1 MKNVKLFSSLFVL
14 FSIFSCTQDDITES
28 TSNSA
33 NTPKD
38 YNQQIISFKEFLK
51 AESNNYEVAKLEKY
65 YPFEEVKNYENE
77 TSLERKQFKNDSNHE
92 WSIDTTKVSKIATKD
107 LTIYTFAV
115 IEYEPIEGF
124 RNVIVKKQNGITT
137 NHIIHY
143 PEGVDFENHTP
154 RKAIFKDLDSKIQ
167 TRSEKGEVCYSVVI
181 DLVYDCASGACKYGW
196 HLEEKPCGAVSGS
209 TSGGSSGSGSGSGPG
224 GSSGNPG
231 GNSNPGDGLGSG
243 GGNYGGSGYG
253 DGNNLPVYP
262 MRGQYTEQAER
273 LSVILQITS
282 IRDKKWLSDNIRISN
297 IMLEILAVDNTYQTK
312 KQSIWL
318 INYFIKN
325 TRAKRHFE
333 QNPKDLEVLYA
344 LGIDFFSRNPNIS
357 WDYLARIIRIQ
368 KVVNRN
374 PYLILKD
381 IPGEEFQHWKNIYE
395 YKVPQLVH
403 DRINELQHTY
413 GNSEKS
419 FYLHDIKNAY
429 GPIVNMDF
437 FPVTIHNFPIKPGT
451 NRPYEAREFFEEVM
465 RINLNTLLK
474 DGPANF
480 NGYSNTDQKN
490 WNRIYA
496 NVLSVMMRFDIN
508 AGLGIFS
515 QDGSVITIES
525 SPNKW
530 KFATIR
536 TPRDGDHPVSGTREF
551 GYYVDL
557 NGKHVFYTRGIDRI
571 TRIDDTFNGD
581 FIGRNFGN
589 GENAAFEG
597 ADKLWNTFQKN
608 LVDLITKD
616 GVGKATI
623 NQDYISRPDFSQ
635 FLKVLKGE
643 AELSTLPNF

>member
-51 AESNNYEVAKLEKY
+51 AENNNYEVAKLEKY
-65 YPFEEVKNYENE
+65 YSFEEVQNYENE

-333 QNPKDLEVLYA
+333 QNPKDLEILYYKDVDYTNTEE
-344 LGIDFFSRNPNIS
+344 LNFMSSSINVMVDFLINNKNNSLNNLNDS
-357 WDYLARIIRIQ
+357 WINLENLKQ
-368 KVVNRN
+368 KVKDAISKGIYTTAKYARNYLYLPLTKVTNNHPSSIYWSNRLIIDKIRLEAVTPMVNFN
-374 PYLILKD
+374 ENTMGWGDLFNIWLFELTPNKYQNNI
-381 IPGEEFQHWKNIYE
+381 INFTNSSNVINGNNIYNPSTNAVKNLPKGNNTPGGNLLNIE
-395 YKVPQLVH
+395 YKLSNGIVKLGDTTDGYFKYDVNAFYSTLSQ
-403 DRINELQHTY
+403 
-413 GNSEKS
+413 GNIGIQMLGS
-419 FYLHDIKNAY
+419 Y
-429 GPIVNMDF
+429 PI
-437 FPVTIHNFPIKPGT
+437 TAK
-451 NRPYEAREFFEEVM
+451 
-465 RINLNTLLK
+465 
-474 DGPANF
+474 
-480 NGYSNTDQKN
+480 
-490 WNRIYA
+490 
-496 NVLSVMMRFDIN
+496 VLSKSGRTAVVEFTITND
-508 AGLGIFS
+508 LGW
-515 QDGSVITIES
+515 D
-525 SPNKW
+525 
-530 KFATIR
+530 
-536 TPRDGDHPVSGTREF
+536 SGTR
-551 GYYVDL
+551 
-557 NGKHVFYTRGIDRI
+557 
-571 TRIDDTFNGD
+571 
-581 FIGRNFGN
+581 FIK
-589 GENAAFEG
+589 GENG
-597 ADKLWNTFQKN
+597 APNRGVIDN
-608 LVDLITKD
+608 KD
-616 GVGKATI
+616 VGKGLHLGGTI
-623 NQDYISRPDFSQ
+623 KN
-635 FLKVLKGE
+635 
-643 AELSTLPNF
+643 NFTWTETIKF